1 MRCSSCKGEVDTCFK
16 CNYIFERL
24 SDVVKC
30 LTLKDDICVHFCNDD
45 CLIDFVFEHKVVDAY
60 TTE

>member
-1 MRCSSCKGEVDTCFK
+1 MRCSCCGCLLGTCSK
-16 CNYIFERL
+16 CSYVFSRL

-30 LTLKDDICVHFCNDD
+30 LEVNDSHVHFCNDD